1 MPPGDRF
8 LGVPV
13 PEIRKMVRESD
24 ALPIAN
30 VTSLVS
36 SPLHEERL
44 LGFLILVRRF
54 ERGEGPSQR
63 QIYRTYLRQTRFLN
77 GWDLV
82 DVSAPNIVG
91 TWLLSSPGDRSILAK
106 LAGSTSLW
114 ERRIAIVSTL
124 TFIRAG
130 VFDPTLAIAKT
141 LLHDPE
147 DLIHKATGWMLRE
160 LGKRNPDLLR
170 KYLRQHAGAMPRT
183 MLRYAIEKFSTDER
197 RHWRDPR
204 SLG

>member
-91 TWLLSSPGDRSILAK
+91 TWLLSSPGGPVDSGQIGRFNQPLGATDRH
-106 LAGSTSLW
+106 
-114 ERRIAIVSTL
+114 R
-124 TFIRAG
+124 
-130 VFDPTLAIAKT
+130 
-141 LLHDPE
+141 LHS
-147 DLIHKATGWMLRE
+147 DLH
-160 LGKRNPDLLR
+160 
-170 KYLRQHAGAMPRT
+170 
-183 MLRYAIEKFSTDER
+183 
-197 RHWRDPR
+197 
-204 SLG
+204 